1 MSYKEL
7 YLKLFSG
14 MTDALAALQSGQVL
28 SAMHIL
34 LRASEAAEAARMEAD
49 ILPDVP
55 LE

>member
-14 MTDALAALQSGQVL
+14 VTDALAALQSGQVL

-34 LRASEAAEAARMEAD
+34 FRASEAAEAARMEAD